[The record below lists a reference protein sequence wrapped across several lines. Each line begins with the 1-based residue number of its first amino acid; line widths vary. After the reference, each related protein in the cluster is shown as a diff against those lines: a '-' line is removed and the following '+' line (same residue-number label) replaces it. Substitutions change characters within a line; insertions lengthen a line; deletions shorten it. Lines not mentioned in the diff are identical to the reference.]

1 MPGLPA
7 GDRAER
13 LSRPLSPFIALLTA
27 TLALCCL
34 VTLPATVAGGPALLT
49 IDPRLAGWAGMAV
62 LLAVL
67 TALASL
73 VGCSRFGSAPP
84 LALGATAAVLGLA
97 LAHGVTGDV
106 QLVLA
111 LLALGVAV
119 GALFGSG
126 LCMVEELSPRW
137 AQAVF
142 VAWAGTLAGGWGL
155 LGWVALRRRATGV
168 AQLGVHPPGWIIV
181 AGAALLLCWAVLTLV
196 VEPRRLPGPPLAG
209 WENAWAVYLVLV
221 VAVASTAMLL
231 GFQPDHRD
239 AWVRPVILLAIAAA
253 LGGLIAGGFLV
264 PLPSARPA
272 YVAVTVALLAGP
284 GCLHVMLL
292 VSSES
297 SGPLGIWVAVL
308 LAVAGLLGCWWGWR
322 FAPAAAS
329 GGLLVMAVAAAAGW
343 WLPGRQWAMCAAA
356 APFAVGLAAATMGGL
371 RTAAATRMGLRY
383 VSMAGLAALLF
394 GLLAAAP
401 LTWALGAELT
411 DHVSAARAGGRVL
424 LGLTFAL
431 AVLGTAVASVA
442 QSRAGEDD
450 SLAPRV
456 LPGGDGRG
464 PVDVPA
470 AHQPDEPVHP

>member
-13 LSRPLSPFIALLTA
+13 IRRPLSPLVALLTA

-34 VTLPATVAGGPALLT
+34 VTLPAIVAGGPALLT
-49 IDPRLAGWAGMAV
+49 IEPRLAGWAGIAV
-62 LLAVL
+62 LLAVG

-97 LAHGVTGDV
+97 LAHGVTGDA

-111 LLALGVAV
+111 LLALAVAV
-119 GALFGSG
+119 GALFGCG
-126 LCMVEELSPRW
+126 LCMVEELPPRW
-137 AQAVF
+137 AAAVF
-142 VAWAGTLAGGWGL
+142 VAWAGPLCGGWGM
-155 LGWVALRRRATGV
+155 LGWVTLREHTSGATR
-168 AQLGVHPPGWIIV
+168 LGVHAPGWVIV

-196 VEPRRLPGPPLAG
+196 VEPQRPAGPPLAG
-209 WENAWAVYLVLV
+209 WENAWAVFLVLV
-221 VAVASTAMLL
+221 VAVASMAMLV
-231 GFQPDHRD
+231 GFQLDHRGV
-239 AWVRPVILLAIAAA
+239 WVRPVILLVTAVA
-253 LGGLIAGGFLV
+253 LGGLIACGFLV

-272 YVAVTVALLAGP
+272 YVAATVALLAGP

-292 VSSES
+292 VASES

-308 LAVAGLLGCWWGWR
+308 MSPAGLLGCWWGWR
-322 FAPAAAS
+322 GAPAAAS
-329 GGLLVMAVAAAAGW
+329 GGLLVMALAAAAGW
-343 WLPGRQWAMCAAA
+343 WLPGQQWAMCAAA
-356 APFAVGLAAATMGGL
+356 APFAVGLAAATMGAF

-394 GLLAAAP
+394 GLLAASP

-424 LGLTFAL
+424 LGLTFSLGVL
-431 AVLGTAVASVA
+431 AAAVVSVA

-450 SLAPRV
+450 SLAPPV

-464 PVDVPA
+464 PADVPA
-470 AHQPDEPVHP
+470 VHQPDEPVHP